1 MKFLIDFFPVLAFF
15 IAFKIPENT
24 EQGIYLATATIIVA
38 TILQLAINWVIYRR
52 FEKAHVI
59 TFAVVLVFGGA
70 TLWLHDERFIK
81 WKPTIV
87 VWIFALIALASE
99 FIGDKNLFRRFI
111 GIVDENINVPDFVWS
126 RLNLTWVVFFIL
138 VGLLNLYVAFNYDR
152 AIWVDFKVIGLTLIN
167 VLFMAGQIFYLFRYI
182 KDAPEQVEK
191 GSK

>member
-38 TILQLAINWVIYRR
+38 TLLQLAINWVIYRR

-87 VWIFALIALASE
+87 VWIFAVIALASE

-111 GIVDENINVPDFVWS
+111 GMVDENINVPDFVWS

-152 AIWVDFKVIGLTLIN
+152 AVWVDFKVIGLTLIN
-167 VLFMAGQIFYLFRYI
+167 VLFIGGQIFYLFRYI

>member
-38 TILQLAINWVIYRR
+38 TLLQLAINWVIYRR

-87 VWIFALIALASE
+87 VWIFAVIALASE

-111 GIVDENINVPDFVWS
+111 GMVDENINVPDFVWS

-152 AIWVDFKVIGLTLIN
+152 AVWVDFKVIGLTLIN
-167 VLFMAGQIFYLFRYI
+167 VLFMGGQIFYLFRYI

>member
-38 TILQLAINWVIYRR
+38 TTLQLAINWVIFRR

-81 WKPTIV
+81 WKPTVV
-87 VWIFALIALASE
+87 VWIFAAIALASE

-111 GIVDENINVPDFVWS
+111 GMVDKNINAPDFVWS
-126 RLNLTWVVFFIL
+126 RLNMSWAIFFIL
-138 VGLLNLYVAFNYDR
+138 IGLLNLYVAFNFDR

>member
-15 IAFKIPENT
+15 IAFKIPGDT

-38 TILQLAINWVIYRR
+38 TIIQIAITRIIYHR
-52 FEKAHVI
+52 FEKAHLI

-70 TLWLHDERFIK
+70 TLLLHDERFIK

-87 VWIFALIALASE
+87 VWIFAVVALASE

-111 GIVDENINVPDFVWS
+111 GMVDQKINAPDFVWS
-126 RLNLTWVVFFIL
+126 RLNMSWAIFFI
-138 VGLLNLYVAFNYDR
+138 VIGLLNLYVAFNFDR
-152 AIWVDFKVIGLTLIN
+152 AIWVDFKVIGLTIIN
-167 VLFMAGQIFYLFRYI
+167 VLFMAGQIIYLFRYI
-182 KDAPEQVEK
+182 KDNPEQTEK

>member
-38 TILQLAINWVIYRR
+38 TLLQLAINWVIYRR

-87 VWIFALIALASE
+87 VWIFAVIALASE

-111 GIVDENINVPDFVWS
+111 GMVDENINVPDFVWS
-126 RLNLTWVVFFIL
+126 RLNLTLVVFFIL

>member
-38 TILQLAINWVIYRR
+38 TLLQLAINWVIYRR

-87 VWIFALIALASE
+87 VWIFAVIALASE

-111 GIVDENINVPDFVWS
+111 GMVDENINVPDFVWS

-152 AIWVDFKVIGLTLIN
+152 AVWVDFKVIGLTLIN
-167 VLFMAGQIFYLFRYI
+167 VLFMGGQIFYLFRYI
-182 KDAPEQVEK
+182 KDAPEQVKK